1 MAGWAVRRLLQAGLT
16 FAASLLL
23 LFVIMR
29 ITPGDPL
36 VRLDADASLT
46 PVEADALRR
55 RFGLDQPLGRQL
67 VSWLS
72 GVARGDLGVSIGH
85 YPDRVGSL
93 LASRLPATLLLGGTV
108 LLVNFTAGIWLGV
121 LQARHRG
128 RRLDRWL
135 TRISLTG
142 YAMPAFWLG
151 LVLVSFVSLR
161 WGLLPAAQMTDPLL
175 SPDAPLLTR
184 ALDVLRHLL
193 LPAGTLA
200 VVTIAGTMRLQRSA
214 MLEAMRE
221 DFVHSARARGLT
233 ERRVVWGHAWR
244 NAISPVLTL
253 FGLSL
258 PVLVTG
264 TVFVEYVFN
273 WPGLGSLAA
282 EAIATRDYPLLMG
295 CALLVSGL
303 VVAGGVITDAGYLA
317 LDPRVRSE

>member
-214 MLEAMRE
+214 MLEVMRE

-233 ERRVVWGHAWR
+233 ERRVVWRHAWR